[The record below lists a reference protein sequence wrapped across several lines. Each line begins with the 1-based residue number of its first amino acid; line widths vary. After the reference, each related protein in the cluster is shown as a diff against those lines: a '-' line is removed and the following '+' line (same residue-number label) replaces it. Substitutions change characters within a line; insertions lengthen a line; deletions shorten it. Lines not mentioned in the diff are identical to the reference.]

1 MRILEIWKEVA
12 MPDRNAFG
20 GFAIGLLV
28 GSLAAGVTALL
39 FAPQSGEETRTIIK
53 DKSIELRDK
62 AQQRTEEA
70 LARIEAI
77 ATETRARA
85 EEVALQLMRQK
96 REGVMSLE
104 TEGQEMPDGKVPA

>member
-1 MRILEIWKEVA
+1 

-20 GFAIGLLV
+20 GFAVGLLI

-70 LARIEAI
+70 LTRIEAI
-77 ATETRARA
+77 ATEARARA

-96 REGVMSLE
+96 QEGVMSVE
-104 TEGQEMPDGKVPA
+104 TEVAEKPNGKIPA